1 MNLNDL
7 TPEQLEIVKEYQA
20 IHSKLSVLQDQMK
33 DLNAEA
39 NELMEQLK
47 RLREKDKKI
56 LKNYGEK

>member
-1 MNLNDL
+1 MIDSL
-7 TPEQLEIVKEYQA
+7 TTEQKEIVLEYQT
-20 IHSKLSVLQDQMK
+20 IHSKLVALQDQMK

-56 LKNYGEK
+56 FENYGKK

>member
-1 MNLNDL
+1 MIDSL
-7 TPEQLEIVKEYQA
+7 TTEQKEIVLEYQA
-20 IHSKLSVLQDQMK
+20 IHSKLAALQDQMK

-56 LKNYGEK
+56 FKNYGKK